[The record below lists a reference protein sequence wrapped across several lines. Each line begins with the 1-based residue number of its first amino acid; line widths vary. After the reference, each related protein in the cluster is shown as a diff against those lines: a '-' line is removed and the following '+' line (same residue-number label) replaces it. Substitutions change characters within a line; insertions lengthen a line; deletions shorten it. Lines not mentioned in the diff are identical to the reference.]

1 MFGRK
6 KKVQFAT
13 QTIDDKF
20 GLAAAVRNEVETG
33 VWLEEGGHPAA
44 KVAVG
49 AYLQRIESTDNVVY
63 LTVNSLAP
71 DLRARAEAVVPS
83 LIETLTY
90 PHGAIGLG
98 GSAAYYAHNAMLRD
112 LFHVDFMDAVES
124 DERAADETI
133 TMGLMTYAHQQLQ
146 RGLDEQTMQSV
157 VIAVTLAAGWLQ
169 SPERA
174 GLS

>member
-20 GLAAAVRNEVETG
+20 RLAAAVRNEIETG
-33 VWLEEGGHPAA
+33 VWLAEGQHPAA
-44 KVAVG
+44 KAEVS
-49 AYLQRIESTDNVVY
+49 AYLQRIESTDNVIY
-63 LTVNSLAP
+63 LTVNSLTS
-71 DLRARAEAVVPS
+71 DLRARAEAVAPS
-83 LIETLTY
+83 LIDTLTY

-98 GSAAYYAHNAMLRD
+98 GSPAYYAHNAMLRD
-112 LFHVDFMDAVES
+112 LFHVDFVDGTES
-124 DERAADETI
+124 DQRAADETI
-133 TMGLMTYAHQQLQ
+133 TMGLMAYAQQQLE
-146 RGLDEQTMQSV
+146 RGLDERSMQSV

-174 GLS
+174 RLA